1 MNEYQTREDNDELFS
16 SSTTSDN
23 AKTNLIVIGII
34 LLIFT
39 VIGYVGVLL
48 QWTI

>member
-1 MNEYQTREDNDELFS
+1 MNEYQ
-16 SSTTSDN
+16 TSDN

-48 QWTI
+48 Q